1 MIFAFG
7 SVGKFRLGCANDR
20 TVQLRHL
27 YRQNQLI
34 KRMEKAA
41 ASN

>member
-1 MIFAFG
+1 MFN
-7 SVGKFRLGCANDR
+7 LGCANDR
-20 TVQLRHL
+20 IVQLRHL

-41 ASN
+41 AAAATTTNNAN